1 MTIERRFI
9 SVTELQAA
17 KDGNTITGVAAAYNK
32 LSEPLG
38 SNSGGRAFRERIAPG
53 AFRNAV
59 KAGQDVTLLVNHD
72 PKLLLGR
79 TASGTLKLDDTRR
92 GLEFRCSMPNTQLG
106 HDTREMIQ
114 RGDLNG
120 CSFGF
125 SLGTR
130 GDDAWEEEEL
140 EDEDNADLFDD
151 QEKVHKRAKPRAKT
165 LIRTIKNVTRLHDVS
180 VVTNPAYP
188 NGTSVDCRNLVE
200 VYGTIPAG
208 ILTRYANQPRDEK
221 GLFSNGEDAATM
233 EQHSKSAAHHI
244 DKAAQAQ
251 AAGNDKQA
259 GLHRVAATAHDM
271 AAKYPSPSATKFAQI
286 ASASANAGQDRQAVA
301 STQFAKLIANSTP
314 EEAVRLWQQFKVQ

>member
-9 SVTELQAA
+9 SVTELRAA

-38 SNSGGRAFRERIAPG
+38 DPRKSGTFRERIVPG

-59 KAGQDVTLLVNHD
+59 NAGQDVTLLVNHD

-79 TASGTLKLDDTRR
+79 TASGTLQLNDTKR

-130 GDDAWEEEEL
+130 GDDEWADEDL
-140 EDEDNADLFDD
+140 EDEEDLFPLDD
-151 QEKVHKRAKPRAKT
+151 DKVQKRGKT
-165 LIRTIKNVTRLHDVS
+165 LVRTIHNVTRLHDVS

-200 VYGTIPAG
+200 IYGEIPAE
-208 ILTRYANQPRDEK
+208 IWKRSVDHK
-221 GLFSNGEDAATM
+221 
-233 EQHSKSAAHHI
+233 
-244 DKAAQAQ
+244 
-251 AAGNDKQA
+251 
-259 GLHRVAATAHDM
+259 
-271 AAKYPSPSATKFAQI
+271 
-286 ASASANAGQDRQAVA
+286 
-301 STQFAKLIANSTP
+301 QFAKLLANSTA
-314 EEAVRLWQQFKVQ
+314 EEAVELWQQFKVQ

>member
-9 SVTELQAA
+9 SVTELRAA

-32 LSEPLG
+32 LSELL
-38 SNSGGRAFRERIAPG
+38 GGRGQVFRERIAPG

-79 TASGTLKLDDTRR
+79 TASGTLQLNDTKR

-130 GDDAWEEEEL
+130 GDDSWEDEDL
-140 EDEDNADLFDD
+140 EDEEDLFPLDD
-151 QEKVHKRAKPRAKT
+151 DKVQKRGKKTKT
-165 LIRTIKNVTRLHDVS
+165 LVRTIRNVTKLHDVS

-188 NGTSVDCRNLVE
+188 NGTSVDCRSRVE
-200 VYGTIPAG
+200 VYGEIPAG
-208 ILTRYANQPRDEK
+208 IAKRY
-221 GLFSNGEDAATM
+221 
-233 EQHSKSAAHHI
+233 I
-244 DKAAQAQ
+244 DPK
-251 AAGNDKQA
+251 
-259 GLHRVAATAHDM
+259 
-271 AAKYPSPSATKFAQI
+271 
-286 ASASANAGQDRQAVA
+286 
-301 STQFAKLIANSTP
+301 QFASLLANSTA
-314 EEAVRLWQQFKVQ
+314 EEAVELWQQFKIQ

>member
-9 SVTELQAA
+9 SVTELRAA

-38 SNSGGRAFRERIAPG
+38 GLGQVFRERIAPG

-79 TASGTLKLDDTRR
+79 TASGTLQLNDTKR

-130 GDDAWEEEEL
+130 GDDSWEDEDL
-140 EDEDNADLFDD
+140 EDEEDLFPLDD
-151 QEKVHKRAKPRAKT
+151 KIQKRGKKT
-165 LIRTIKNVTRLHDVS
+165 KTHVRTIRNVTKLHDVS

-188 NGTSVDCRNLVE
+188 NGTSVDCRSRVE
-200 VYGTIPAG
+200 VYGEIPAG
-208 ILTRYANQPRDEK
+208 I
-221 GLFSNGEDAATM
+221 
-233 EQHSKSAAHHI
+233 
-244 DKAAQAQ
+244 
-251 AAGNDKQA
+251 
-259 GLHRVAATAHDM
+259 
-271 AAKYPSPSATKFAQI
+271 AKRHVDPK
-286 ASASANAGQDRQAVA
+286 
-301 STQFAKLIANSTP
+301 QFASLLANSTA
-314 EEAVRLWQQFKVQ
+314 EEAVELWQQFKAQ